1 MIDKQRPI
9 FMQDETGA
17 DTETVLCRVTDAEPA
32 DITTV
37 LTASLDDNGR
47 SQYKWF
53 RLQNGDLILGVFPC
67 GDTYIEVSERAG
79 V

>member
-9 FMQDETGA
+9 FIQDETGA

-32 DITTV
+32 DIHVVINATI
-37 LTASLDDNGR
+37 DDNGR
-47 SQYKWF
+47 SLFKWF
-53 RLQNGDLILGVFPC
+53 RLQNGDLILGVFPR
-67 GDTYIEVSERAG
+67 GDTYIEVSERAK